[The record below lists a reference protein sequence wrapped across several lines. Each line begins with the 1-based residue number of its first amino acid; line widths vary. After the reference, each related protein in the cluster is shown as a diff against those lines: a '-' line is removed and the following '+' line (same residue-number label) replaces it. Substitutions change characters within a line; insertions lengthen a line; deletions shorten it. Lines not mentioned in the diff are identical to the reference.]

1 MTDRR
6 DFDDG
11 APGPDGLEA
20 FFAAARGDAAQPDG
34 ALLSRIEA
42 DALAALPRP
51 ARTKRRGAGW
61 RPPQEEG
68 ERRAGGLS
76 FRPRAQLRDV
86 ARDLERQLFVR
97 LFKETG
103 GDFEAMAERLLEG
116 DDPGAGRKV
125 RLRFNQLG
133 LRVKEL
139 ER

>member
-61 RPPQEEG
+61 RALVQGLGGWPAVAGLAAATCAGLWLGVSPP
-68 ERRAGGLS
+68 AALDAVWPTDPALTSVDPLGGY
-76 FRPRAQLRDV
+76 
-86 ARDLERQLFVR
+86 DLAML
-97 LFKETG
+97 G
-103 GDFEAMAERLLEG
+103 G
-116 DDPGAGRKV
+116 
-125 RLRFNQLG
+125 
-133 LRVKEL
+133 
-139 ER
+139 

>member
-1 MTDRR
+1 M
-6 DFDDG
+6 
-11 APGPDGLEA
+11 
-20 FFAAARGDAAQPDG
+20 
-34 ALLSRIEA
+34 
-42 DALAALPRP
+42 
-51 ARTKRRGAGW
+51 
-61 RPPQEEG
+61 
-68 ERRAGGLS
+68 
-76 FRPRAQLRDV
+76 
-86 ARDLERQLFVR
+86 ARDLERQVFVR